1 MRGGAVV
8 VCGGAGRP
16 GVFPPSTIATNPAVA
31 LLNTTLILIN
41 KHLHLCM
48 LLCEPG
54 HVLKQAM
61 RPKTRAPA
69 LRARPLFLPFQGKT
83 AATFD
88 RCLINK

>member
-31 LLNTTLILIN
+31 LLNTTVILIN
-41 KHLHLCM
+41 KHLRLCM

-54 HVLKQAM
+54 QRSAASHETKNESS
-61 RPKTRAPA
+61 RAAREA
-69 LRARPLFLPFQGKT
+69 LV
-83 AATFD
+83 
-88 RCLINK
+88 